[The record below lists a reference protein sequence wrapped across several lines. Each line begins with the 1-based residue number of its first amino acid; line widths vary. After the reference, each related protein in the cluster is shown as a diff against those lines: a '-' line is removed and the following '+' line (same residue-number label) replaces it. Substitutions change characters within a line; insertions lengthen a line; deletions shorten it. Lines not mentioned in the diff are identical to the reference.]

1 MLLLSLVLSCDAL
14 TEQVMFIEYPYSSE
28 CVGMKIEELFWPNE
42 ADFPCQGNEIWM
54 VLYMTLKVDY

>member
-28 CVGMKIEELFWPNE
+28 CVGMKIEELF
-42 ADFPCQGNEIWM
+42 
-54 VLYMTLKVDY
+54 